1 MSLIINKVS
10 SSSVQI
16 TYNYLES
23 DEIFGYDVSATYKI
37 DFADI
42 SYINA
47 DNILYEGV
55 EALREAYLRPNLVA
69 RIGADEF
76 INGRITAQDFEES
89 SSVGNSSCSITIQE
103 SKRLD
108 DYSGSDFA
116 QYIPSPQWMESF
128 QETFSFS
135 RNAGAYSS
143 TRNVSLKYK
152 QDAGNQFLN
161 NARLFL
167 RNFYFNS
174 RPNVGN
180 HVDGISENGRFN
192 GGFRPLV
199 SETFDLIGL
208 SVSLQENLETAFID
222 GDHSKKESYSLNLDE
237 GGFLNKKYSVE
248 IKAIKEPLE
257 VVAENACKSVIS
269 TILAANLAQFG
280 KPIEIGRGVNKDG
293 GLITVNIS
301 FSNNPSL
308 NASDNITYSV
318 TRTRRESFYDYSF
331 SAELISDGKNQ
342 IEKAI
347 KVRAYWQTQI
357 SSYKAKVLSL
367 FSEATTIYE
376 QSHSFSFQYL
386 TAKIS
391 DSAVFTNDPAYDTS
405 GLPQG
410 IIKRKFSNSYSPKI
424 DRTKIF
430 LDIVDKKEKIELTEF
445 GLSTVGKGTFSMEAV
460 AFKSKGLFFSRDY
473 LESINFNIGET
484 TYKNSDEITVN
495 EDGSTSRVI
504 SYDFI

>member
-10 SSSVQI
+10 SASVQI

-23 DEIFGYDVSATYKI
+23 DEVFGYEVAATYKI

-42 SYINA
+42 SYTNEQ
-47 DNILYEGV
+47 NVLYEGV
-55 EALREAYLRPNLVA
+55 NALREAYLRPNLVA
-69 RIGADEF
+69 RIGTDEF
-76 INGRITAQDFEES
+76 INGRITTQDFEES

-135 RNAGAYSS
+135 RDAGAYSS

-167 RNFYFNS
+167 RNFYFSS

-192 GGFRPLV
+192 GGFRPLI

-208 SVSLQENLETAFID
+208 SVSLQENLETAFIN
-222 GDHSKKESYSLNLDE
+222 GNHSKKESYSLDLDE
-237 GGFLNKKYSVE
+237 GGYLNKKYSVE

-257 VVAENACKSVIS
+257 TVAEEACRNIIT
-269 TILAANLAQFG
+269 TILAANLSQFG
-280 KPIEIGRGVNKDG
+280 KPIEIGRGINKDG
-293 GLITVNIS
+293 GVITINIS
-301 FSNNPSL
+301 FSTNPSL
-308 NASDNITYSV
+308 NAENTMTYSV
-318 TRTRRESFYDYSF
+318 VRTLRESFYDYSL
-331 SAELISDGKNQ
+331 SVELMSDGKNQ
-342 IEKAI
+342 IEKAVN
-347 KVRAYWQTQI
+347 VRAYWQTQVPLYQTKI
-357 SSYKAKVLSL
+357 ASL
-367 FSEATTIYE
+367 FAEATTIYE
-376 QSHSFSFQYL
+376 QNRSFSFQYL
-386 TAKIS
+386 TAKIT

-405 GLPQG
+405 GLPEG
-410 IIKRKFSNSYSPKI
+410 ITKLKLSNSLTPKI
-424 DRTKIF
+424 DRTRTF
-430 LDIVDKKEKIELTEF
+430 VDITDKKEKIELSDLYTI
-445 GLSTVGKGTFSMEAV
+445 GKGTFSMEAS
-460 AFKSKGLFFSRDY
+460 AFKSKGLFFLRDY
-473 LESINFNIGET
+473 LAGLDFNIGET
-484 TYKNSDEITVN
+484 TYINSNEITISD
-495 EDGSTSRVI
+495 DGSTSRVI